1 MQNSTLGIA
10 IVTLSFSVNGCIDR
24 SLLTF
29 PFLYSYVLWLVA
41 ANSVL
46 PVVAYARYSLPLA
59 RAVAVFEAMVLSI
72 AWGQVPLVP
81 PPDKAVLRDQVVRR
95 KEVQADGVEATV
107 YRSRLAKDGLIAQ
120 VPGDNAH
127 TLYDNFFKAG
137 VRRFPTARCLG
148 TRDGP
153 KNTYR
158 WLTYQEVGN
167 LALNFGRGLCALGAA
182 RTCLPGGGVC
192 GSL

>member
-1 MQNSTLGIA
+1 M
-10 IVTLSFSVNGCIDR
+10 
-24 SLLTF
+24 
-29 PFLYSYVLWLVA
+29 A
-41 ANSVL
+41 ANGVL

-148 TRDGP
+148 TRGGP

-167 LALNFGRGLCALGAA
+167 QALNFGRGLCALGAA
-182 RTCLPGGGVC
+182 RTCLPSCGVC
-192 GSL
+192 GSLQRVCVRGNCAWVCSKGPCEFVQQEPS